1 MNRKPVILI
10 FIFTLGFQWAFGQ
23 NMFSIATDL
32 SLLKSIK
39 KDQRFFNAGQNIVS
53 HFNYSEK
60 DGAYV
65 SLAYYATGNFKNN
78 LTAKAKSSNTNPQ
91 IIAFEN
97 EAAMKL
103 KQLSIGFKHYFKGT
117 VDAEGNWNLYGT
129 AGFGLLIGSIENTYS
144 INIDTSKYILPSN
157 PVAGKGSFKRL
168 TLDLGVG
175 AELPLGAGIFLY
187 TEGRAWLPTSSY
199 PSSYLFINDKA
210 PFILTANFGIRV
222 LFH

>member
-1 MNRKPVILI
+1 MISFDPK
-10 FIFTLGFQWAFGQ
+10 
-23 NMFSIATDL
+23 DL
-32 SLLKSIK
+32 STGRLHGYLLSAVAP
-39 KDQRFFNAGQNIVS
+39 R
-53 HFNYSEK
+53 
-60 DGAYV
+60 
-65 SLAYYATGNFKNN
+65 
-78 LTAKAKSSNTNPQ
+78 P
-91 IIAFEN
+91 IAF
-97 EAAMKL
+97 A
-103 KQLSIGFKHYFKGT
+103 ST

-129 AGFGLLIGSIENTYS
+129 AGFGLLIGSIENSYS
-144 INIDTSKYILPSN
+144 TNIDTSKYTLPSN
-157 PVAGKGSFKRL
+157 PLSGKGNFKRL